1 MENFEKITSWF
12 QIVASALFVL
22 FSLLNIV
29 RIFVQNSDC
38 FYALCFAAMLSL
50 SWGMLKIS
58 VREFLE
64 INRKGGMK

>member
-29 RIFVQNSDC
+29 RIFIQNSDC
-38 FYALCFAAMLSL
+38 FYALCFAAMLFL
-50 SWGMLKIS
+50 SWSLLKIS
-58 VREFLE
+58 FRELLE
-64 INRKGGMK
+64 INRKGGKQ

>member
-38 FYALCFAAMLSL
+38 FYALCFAAMLFL
-50 SWGMLKIS
+50 SWSLLKIS
-58 VREFLE
+58 FRELLE
-64 INRKGGMK
+64 INRKGGKQ